1 MNGGRGMESHY
12 FVLFVEDNIDFR
24 DSAARFLEIKGFEVM
39 VASDGVEGLEKLNAA
54 PRPPDAI
61 VSDISMPKMNG
72 YEFFQEVRQKER
84 WKSIPFIF
92 LTALDANAD
101 FRIGRTSG
109 ADEYLVKPFNP
120 ENFAIVLKQRID
132 RHREIMQIGENQV
145 QATRNMIIKILAHEL
160 RTPLTF
166 VTNGFDLLADEVRQR
181 ENGKTPS
188 NIDTNQFSTIL
199 DIIHNGTNRLNRL
212 AEQLVLLAELS
223 STESGNAW
231 LHMRS
236 QFDLGE
242 VIHAAIENLAI
253 LATSRNVVVE
263 VNPLP
268 TIWVDGVRNLLIHAI
283 REPLRNAIQYSHTGG
298 TVTINC
304 TTENNYW
311 VIEITDMG
319 RGINPKDLAII
330 WDLIS
335 QSERDKFEQ
344 QGFGLGL
351 PITQKVMSLHEGVAL
366 IESELN
372 QGTTVR
378 LKLPKRES

>member
-1 MNGGRGMESHY
+1 MESHY

-39 VASDGVEGLEKLNAA
+39 VAGDGVEGLEKLNTA
-54 PRPPDAI
+54 PRTPDAI

-72 YEFFQEVRQKER
+72 YEFFQAVRQKER

-132 RHREIMQIGENQV
+132 RHREIIQIGENQV

-160 RTPLTF
+160 RTPLTY

-181 ENGKTPS
+181 ENGKD
-188 NIDTNQFSTIL
+188 NIDSIQFSTIL

-223 STESGNAW
+223 STESGKAW

-236 QFDLGE
+236 QFDFGE
-242 VIHAAIENLAI
+242 VIHAAIENLDSFA
-253 LATSRNVVVE
+253 ASRDVVVT
-263 VNPLP
+263 VKPLP
-268 TIWVDGVRNLLIHAI
+268 EIWVDGVRNLLIHAI

-298 TVTINC
+298 TVTIGC
-304 TTENNYW
+304 TTEDNYW
-311 VIEITDMG
+311 VIEIADSG
-319 RGINPKDLAII
+319 RGIKPNDLAII

-351 PITQKVMSLHEGVAL
+351 PITQKVLALHDGIAL
-366 IESELN
+366 IESEFN
-372 QGTTVR
+372 QGTIVR
-378 LKLPKRES
+378 LKLPKHES

>member
-1 MNGGRGMESHY
+1 MESHY

-24 DSAARFLEIKGFEVM
+24 DSAARFLEIKGFDVM
-39 VASDGVEGLEKLNAA
+39 VAGDGVEGLEKLNAA

-72 YEFFQEVRQKER
+72 YEFFQAVRQKER

-132 RHREIMQIGENQV
+132 RHREIMQIGEHQV

-166 VTNGFDLLADEVRQR
+166 VTSGFDLLASEVRQR
-181 ENGKTPS
+181 ENGKDS
-188 NIDTNQFSTIL
+188 IDPNQFTTIL

-231 LHMRS
+231 LHMIS
-236 QFDLGE
+236 NFDLGE
-242 VIHAAIENLAI
+242 VIHAATENLAT
-253 LATSRNVVVE
+253 LAASRDVVVK
-263 VNPLP
+263 VQPLP
-268 TIWVDGVRNLLIHAI
+268 EIWVDGVRNLLIHAI
-283 REPLRNAIQYSHTGG
+283 REPLHNAIQYSNTGG
-298 TVTINC
+298 TVTLSC
-304 TTENNYW
+304 TTEDTYW
-311 VIEITDMG
+311 VIEITDTG

-351 PITQKVMSLHEGVAL
+351 PITQKVMALHEGIAL

>member
-1 MNGGRGMESHY
+1 MEHHY

-39 VASDGVEGLEKLNAA
+39 VASDGQEGLEKLNAIS
-54 PRPPDAI
+54 RTPDAI

-72 YEFFQEVRQKER
+72 YEFFHAVRQQDR

-101 FRIGRTSG
+101 FRMGRNIGV
-109 ADEYLVKPFNP
+109 DEYLVKPFNP

-145 QATRNMIIKILAHEL
+145 QATRNMIVKILSHEL

-166 VTNGFDLLADEVRQR
+166 VTNGFELLADEVRQR
-181 ENGKTPS
+181 EGSQTE
-188 NIDTNQFSTIL
+188 IDANQFTTIL

-212 AEQLVLLAELS
+212 AEQMVLLAELT
-223 STESGNAW
+223 STESGQSW

-236 QFDLGE
+236 QFDIAE
-242 VIHAAIENLAI
+242 VITAAIENLAP
-253 LATSRNVVVE
+253 LAQSRNVTVTTQR
-263 VNPLP
+263 LP
-268 TIWVDGVRNLLIHAI
+268 TMLVDGVHSLLIHAI
-283 REPLRNAIQYSHTGG
+283 REPLRNAIQYSHTDG
-298 TVTINC
+298 TVTIDC
-304 TTENNYW
+304 YDEGEYW
-311 VIEITDMG
+311 VITIEDQG
-319 RGINPKDLAII
+319 RGINPQDLAII

-335 QSERDKFEQ
+335 QSERDKYEQ

-351 PITQKVMSLHEGVAL
+351 PITKKVMELHRGIAL

-372 QGTTVR
+372 QGTIVR
-378 LKLPKRES
+378 LKLPRLAE